1 MKRVQVCTAAVVVL
15 FAIVVASCERGATAP
30 PAKNTAAAPTA
41 APSGLRLVGTVEAVR
56 SRTVAVPR
64 LAGTFTP
71 MIITRLVKGGSRV
84 EAGDIIVTFDPQEQ
98 QRIAADRRAEVVDL
112 EGQIEKRRA
121 EHAAAEAKERT
132 AIVVAENDVVR
143 AELAVRT
150 NELIAKVAADKNDL
164 ALEQALA
171 RLKLLKSNFELRR
184 EAAAADLK
192 ILTIRRDRADRARAH
207 AEGNASL
214 MEIRAP
220 FAGLAVIKTMYRSG
234 PGMVEILE
242 GDEVRPGV
250 PVVDIVDTSAMLVRA
265 RVNQADAVAVQPGL
279 RATVRLDGFPDLSFP
294 GRIEQVMPLATT
306 SNLSQA
312 VRSFVALVSID
323 ATHQQLLPDLTAS
336 VEIVPAA
343 SAPATAGGR

>member
-1 MKRVQVCTAAVVVL
+1 M
-15 FAIVVASCERGATAP
+15 
-30 PAKNTAAAPTA
+30 
-41 APSGLRLVGTVEAVR
+41 
-56 SRTVAVPR
+56 
-64 LAGTFTP
+64 AGTFTP
-71 MIITRLVKGGSRV
+71 MVITHLVKGGSRV
-84 EAGDIIVTFDPQEQ
+84 EPGDLIVAFDPQDQE
-98 QRIAADRRAEVVDL
+98 RIAADRRAEVVDL
-112 EGQIEKRRA
+112 DGQIDKRRA
-121 EHAAAEAKERT
+121 EQAAAEAKERT

-150 NELIAKVAADKNDL
+150 NELIAKVAADKNNL
-164 ALEQALA
+164 ALEQAVA
-171 RLKLLKSNFELRR
+171 RLKLLKANFDLRR

-207 AEGNASL
+207 AEGNAER

-234 PGMVEILE
+234 AGIVEILE

-294 GRIEQVMPLATT
+294 GRIDQVMPLATA

-312 VRSFVALVSID
+312 VRTFVALVSIEG
-323 ATHQQLLPDLTAS
+323 THQQLLPDLTAS
-336 VEIVPAA
+336 VEIVPA
-343 SAPATAGGR
+343 STSGPTPAGVR